1 MSILKKWNKKELID
15 WVNDLDESKRTLYGV
30 ILNIIV
36 FSMVEMIIGLFFVNK
51 IINYIIGAI
60 LGTVVAI
67 IMVNNM
73 YSVINKALIESEE
86 VAEGIVRKGSIIRTV
101 GVFVFMIFVLSFKE
115 YVNPYMTILCMFNLK
130 FAALIQPFTNKY
142 LIIRYVTK
150 GR

>member
-1 MSILKKWNKKELID
+1 
-15 WVNDLDESKRTLYGV
+15 
-30 ILNIIV
+30 
-36 FSMVEMIIGLFFVNK
+36 MIIGLFFVNK

-101 GVFVFMIFVLSFKE
+101 GVFVFMILVLSFKE